1 MIVLVRIENYQKMK
15 DEVSLIEKYN
25 VAGPRYTSYPTVPH
39 WNKADF
45 SEDAWGLNVQEVF
58 RAKNTVE
65 GISLYIH
72 LPFCESLCTYCG
84 CNTRITVN
92 HAVEEVYISALLNEW
107 ELYLSLFESKPIIT
121 ELHLGGGT
129 PTFFS
134 PANLA
139 RLISGIM
146 EKAIKASEAEFSFEG
161 HPNNTTEDHLRTLFD
176 LGFRRVSFGIQDF
189 DPVVQDIIN
198 RKQSFA
204 QVEYVT
210 DLSRMIGY
218 TSVNF
223 DLIYGLPLQTLA
235 SVINTVEKVKLLKP
249 DRIAFYSYA
258 HVPWIKKGQR
268 RFTELDLPD
277 NDTKRNLYE
286 TGFEML
292 QDAGYVEIGMDH
304 FALPTD
310 KLFLAKKNK
319 TLNRNFMGYT
329 TCETTMLIGLG
340 CSSISDTGTAF
351 AQNEK
356 TVEKYLEAVNT
367 FKLPVFNGHLLN
379 QEDLVIR
386 RHIKNVIC
394 KFETSWKELENQC
407 ESLYET
413 IEELREMELDGLIEI
428 NDQKLEVTALGR
440 PFVRNICMAFD
451 EYLRKN
457 KSETQLFSKVI

>member
-1 MIVLVRIENYQKMK
+1 MRRKQEL
-15 DEVSLIEKYN
+15 SLIEKYN

-39 WNKADF
+39 WNKTEFSADVWMR
-45 SEDAWGLNVQEVF
+45 SVREAF
-58 RAKNTVE
+58 RAKKSDE
-65 GISLYIH
+65 GISIYIH

-92 HAVEEVYISALLNEW
+92 HAVEEIYISALLREW
-107 ELYLSLFESKPIIT
+107 DLYLSLFDSKPIVS

-134 PANLA
+134 PVNLA
-139 RLISGIM
+139 TLINGIM
-146 EKAIKASEAEFSFEG
+146 AKATKANDAGFSFEG
-161 HPNNTTEDHLRTLFD
+161 HPNNTTEEHLRTLFE

-189 DPVVQDIIN
+189 DPVVQDVIN
-198 RKQSFA
+198 RKQTYE
-204 QVEYVT
+204 QVENVT
-210 DLSRMIGY
+210 HWARNIGY

-235 SVINTVEKVKLLKP
+235 SVVDTIEKVKLLRP

-292 QDAGYVEIGMDH
+292 QGIGYVEVGMDH
-304 FALPTD
+304 FSLPTD
-310 KLFLAKKNK
+310 ELYLAKQNK
-319 TLNRNFMGYT
+319 TLHRNFMGYT
-329 TCETTMLIGLG
+329 TSEATMLVGLG

-356 TVEKYLEAVNT
+356 TVENYLEAVNGS
-367 FKLPVFNGHLLN
+367 KLPVFNGHLLN

-394 KFETSWKELENQC
+394 TFETSWQEAEKQF
-407 ESLYET
+407 ESLCNT
-413 IEELREMELDGLIEI
+413 IEELREMEQDGLVEI
-428 NDQKLEVTALGR
+428 KDQRLEVTAIGR